1 MNKIVNSK
9 LIFSIT
15 LSLLGI
21 VFSLFVNRGYMIIES
36 IVGSEYKNIM
46 SSDTIMDYGR
56 LGHRILTPFLSK
68 IFDDIFL
75 FNIVVL
81 VIWLF
86 YITYHLFEKY
96 EKMTIVL
103 LILGFASTQ
112 VILFTFNFAYYP
124 DPLTVLLATVA
135 LFNLE
140 KNILFI
146 FLGFINLINNEVGL
160 FVLLFIVVISN
171 DKIKK
176 IKFSVLVLSLYLA
189 YRYIIDLYIK
199 NDSSGIPT
207 YISELK
213 DFNLNFFMLFG
224 LFSGLKFL
232 MIFLISSKK
241 QLHILIFLVFYILIP
256 LNMAVDY
263 TRYGAL
269 LVVIV
274 LWVLNAESFK
284 FNKNIKVIALIVLIL
299 NVITPKYYIWGDQL
313 TYLRDSKLHFLDI
326 TSKSFEE
333 RGLYE

>member
-1 MNKIVNSK
+1 MNKIVNNK
-9 LIFSIT
+9 LIFSIA

-56 LGHRILTPFLSK
+56 LGHRILTPLLSK
-68 IFDDIFL
+68 IFDDIFV

-96 EKMTIVL
+96 EKMTLVL

-140 KNILFI
+140 NNTLFI

-160 FVLLFIVVISN
+160 FVLLFLVFIAN

-176 IKFSVLVLSLYLA
+176 IKISVLVVILYLA

-207 YISELK
+207 YIDELK

-232 MIFLISSKK
+232 MVFLISSKK

-263 TRYGAL
+263 TRYGSL

-274 LWVLNAESFK
+274 LWVLNTESFQ

-299 NVITPKYYIWGDQL
+299 NIVTPKYYIWGDQL

>member
-176 IKFSVLVLSLYLA
+176 IKSSVLVLSLYLA

-241 QLHILIFLVFYILIP
+241 QLHILIFLVFYTLIP

-274 LWVLNAESFK
+274 LWVLNDESFK